1 MAAFDIKK
9 LLQSVVAHGASDLH
23 LVSRTEP
30 QIRLDGALKPVNL
43 PKLTGDDIEEMCYSL
58 ITEKQKQHFEENNE
72 LDFALEL
79 DEPKMFRVLL
89 HNDDYT
95 SMDFVVDVLIRI
107 FHKTHAQAEQIM
119 LQIHEKNKAV
129 CGVYTFEIAQ
139 TKAEQVKQLAKQS
152 EFPLLA
158 TIEEDA

>member
-1 MAAFDIKK
+1 M
-9 LLQSVVAHGASDLH
+9 
-23 LVSRTEP
+23 
-30 QIRLDGALKPVNL
+30 
-43 PKLTGDDIEEMCYSL
+43 PK
-58 ITEKQKQHFEENNE
+58 FEEE

-79 DEPKMFRVLL
+79 EEPRMFKVLL

-95 SMDFVVDVLIRI
+95 SMDFVVDILTRI
-107 FHKTHAQAEQIM
+107 FHKTQAQAEQIM

-129 CGVYTFEIAQ
+129 CGIYSFEIAQ
-139 TKAEQVKQLAKQS
+139 TKAEQVKQLAKEN

>member
-1 MAAFDIKK
+1 M
-9 LLQSVVAHGASDLH
+9 
-23 LVSRTEP
+23 
-30 QIRLDGALKPVNL
+30 
-43 PKLTGDDIEEMCYSL
+43 PK
-58 ITEKQKQHFEENNE
+58 FEEE

-79 DEPKMFRVLL
+79 DEPKMFKVLL

-107 FHKTHAQAEQIM
+107 FHKSHAQSEQIM
-119 LQIHEKNKAV
+119 LQIHEKDKAV
-129 CGVYTFEIAQ
+129 CGVYSFEIAQ
-139 TKAEQVKQLAKQS
+139 TKAEQVKQLAKQN